1 VLRRLRFA
9 YRLVSFGE
17 MRLLRLIARKPGS
30 AETHLEEMAQWQLDR
45 LMNTAKACV
54 GTGVGF
60 LLGLLT
66 TQFKDTLAANHGILG
81 VAVVFNAVLIA
92 FGLGVYARLRRF
104 NQLYVEALEKLR
116 KLCT

>member
-1 VLRRLRFA
+1 LRRLRFA

-17 MRLLRLIARKPGS
+17 IRILRLIARRPET
-30 AETHLEEMAQWQLDR
+30 AEKHLEEMAQWQLDR

-66 TQFKDTLAANHGILG
+66 TQFKDSLAANHALLA
-81 VAVVFNAVLIA
+81 VAVVSNALLIA
-92 FGLGVYARLRRF
+92 FGLLVYARLRRF
-104 NQLYVEALEKLR
+104 NLIYVEALERLR